1 MSRRRPEKPSNP
13 QQSGIGTDSRVPLF
27 LAGAGIVVRIPVA
40 AGTLGGWVELG
51 RTIALTDESPPL
63 VVTAI
68 GLTIG
73 LGGTTGACALAGEV
87 VDGLELAE
95 AAGKGDFARAVG
107 GGRTSE
113 SLGRGT
119 LRGGVFS
126 ARGGIEPGGA
136 VTGLGDEA
144 VAG

>member
-1 MSRRRPEKPSNP
+1 MSRRSPEKPSNP
-13 QQSGIGTDSRVPLF
+13 QQRGIGTDSRVPLF

-40 AGTLGGWVELG
+40 AGTLGGGIGLG

-73 LGGTTGACALAGEV
+73 L
-87 VDGLELAE
+87 ELAE
-95 AAGKGDFARAVG
+95 AAGKGDFERAG

-113 SLGRGT
+113 SLGPGM
-119 LRGGVFS
+119 LRAGVFS
-126 ARGGIEPGGA
+126 ATGGIEPVVA
-136 VTGLGDEA
+136 LTGLGDEA